1 MKRNYLLFASLVAV
15 VLLTGCNSEARKR
28 AKFEETIDMM
38 IQDYHVPEF
47 SVEEKAHFD
56 NINALVKEYGDLRE
70 YKTYNH
76 EEGDKSDADFKRQY
90 AKDAREIAAVD
101 VKDRYK
107 PLYDKRIK
115 DAVVLFCDNK
125 NSDYK
130 SLISELSENPS
141 DIESPEN
148 LAAQTKGKIPEFIYL
163 DMEQFTKAFRE
174 LITSKE
180 EKSRELAQKFLGY
193 KYLAFVH
200 PEYCYPPNITGEN
213 TYEGGIICGRLQLFN
228 ISDKKCLLDK
238 RVFAVSSDRVAS
250 IYKVADADVSS
261 NLYSNLKKEA
271 ELQISKCGVPLV
283 DLESQDETE

>member
-1 MKRNYLLFASLVAV
+1 MKRNFLLLASLVAA

-38 IQDYHVPEF
+38 IKDYHVPEF

>member
-1 MKRNYLLFASLVAV
+1 MKRNYLLFASLVAA

-38 IQDYHVPEF
+38 IKDYHVPEF

-76 EEGDKSDADFKRQY
+76 EEGDKSVADFKRQY

-200 PEYCYPPNITGEN
+200 PEYCYPPVVTGEN
-213 TYEGGIICGRLQLFN
+213 TYEGGIICGHLQLFN

>member
-38 IQDYHVPEF
+38 IKDYHVPEF